1 MTKFHERHEDL
12 TQKLYD
18 GELLLPHRYV
28 FVLTNICNLSCHF
41 CFQDRDHREDA
52 MTTENWL
59 NVVKQ
64 LPDYARVTFTGGE
77 PLAFKDFEKVLNA
90 VADKH
95 QCNMITNGLLLSEK
109 KIDLLL
115 SKPNFKVLSIS
126 IDDIGNK
133 NREVKDNQWQ
143 RFVKVVQYFHKR
155 KKELNSQCILDAK
168 TVVLD
173 SNANDL
179 LKIHQYCIEDLGMNT
194 HAFQLLK
201 GSHLQHSD
209 NMYPLEDMLNKSTA
223 PIYQNFPAIMK
234 QLELVRQYNQKS
246 VASAFVHPQ
255 ICDLSS
261 TKPLNN
267 VGYINS
273 ASFKTNKF
281 QNCKFPWSSVH
292 INVDGNMFPC
302 IAISMGNVKH
312 LSLVDI
318 IQSPETKAFRKEL
331 QKKLVEGCN
340 RCGWI
345 RPKAN
350 TAQIPSVEVL

>member
-1 MTKFHERHEDL
+1 MTKFHDRHEDL

-143 RFVKVVQYFHKR
+143 RFVKIVQYFHKR

-168 TVVLD
+168 TVVLR
-173 SNANDL
+173 L
-179 LKIHQYCIEDLGMNT
+179 
-194 HAFQLLK
+194 
-201 GSHLQHSD
+201 
-209 NMYPLEDMLNKSTA
+209 
-223 PIYQNFPAIMK
+223 
-234 QLELVRQYNQKS
+234 
-246 VASAFVHPQ
+246 
-255 ICDLSS
+255 
-261 TKPLNN
+261 
-267 VGYINS
+267 
-273 ASFKTNKF
+273 
-281 QNCKFPWSSVH
+281 
-292 INVDGNMFPC
+292 
-302 IAISMGNVKH
+302 
-312 LSLVDI
+312 
-318 IQSPETKAFRKEL
+318 
-331 QKKLVEGCN
+331 
-340 RCGWI
+340 
-345 RPKAN
+345 
-350 TAQIPSVEVL
+350 